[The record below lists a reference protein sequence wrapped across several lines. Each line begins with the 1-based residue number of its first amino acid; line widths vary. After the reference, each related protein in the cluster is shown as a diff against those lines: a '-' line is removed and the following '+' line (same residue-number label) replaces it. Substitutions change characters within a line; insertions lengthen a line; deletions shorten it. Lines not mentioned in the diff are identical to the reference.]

1 VNHPPASRRS
11 TGVLAP
17 LVLALAAGCATHAA
31 PQSPASPPISRD
43 AVEAVRDLRTQLAT
57 VFDAPVMARGAWG
70 VHVRSL
76 DHGDVLFDRNA
87 NRLMMPASNMKIL
100 TLAATAERFGWDHTF
115 TTTLE
120 TAAPVE
126 SGVLRGDLVIKG
138 GGDPTINNRDKRND
152 AVFDEWAAA
161 LREAGVREIQGR
173 IVGDD
178 NVFDDEGIGPGWAWD
193 YLAAGYAAPTGALQY
208 NENSA
213 QLVVAPGIAPG
224 DPAIVQM
231 SPGTGLTIV
240 NRVRTVAPTPEGVR
254 AAVNVDRRIDGP
266 FIEISGAI
274 PLGVQPITQNVA
286 VLNPTLYLAQAAR
299 DALVARGISVTGEA
313 VDLDD
318 TAAEHANGW
327 TGERRV
333 LHTTT
338 SPQLRDVATV
348 LMKVSQNQYAETFL
362 KALGADDSG
371 LGTTAAGRRA
381 AAEIFAGWGIPADG
395 FVISDGSGLSR
406 YNYIAPATITAI
418 LAKLHDDPRHRD
430 AFIATLPIAGKDGTI
445 ASRMRR
451 SLAEG
456 NAVAKTGSIAN
467 ARALSGYVR
476 TRNGETLAF
485 SIIAND
491 FVAPSATVTWI
502 ADLAVEILAAFQR

>member
-1 VNHPPASRRS
+1 MNHPRVSR
-11 TGVLAP
+11 GLAGFVAP
-17 LVLALAAGCATHAA
+17 LVLAIATGCAAHAA
-31 PQSPASPPISRD
+31 PQSPASPATRR
-43 AVEAVRDLRTQLAT
+43 EASQTVRDLRNQLTT
-57 VFDAPVMARGAWG
+57 VFNAPVTAHGAWG

-76 DHGDVLFDRNA
+76 DRNEVLFELNA
-87 NRLMMPASNMKIL
+87 NKLMMPASNMKIL
-100 TLAATAERFGWDHTF
+100 TLAATAERLGWDHTF

-126 SGVLRGDLVIKG
+126 DGVLRGDLVIRG
-138 GGDPTINNRDKRND
+138 GGDPTVNNRDKRNE
-152 AVFDEWAAA
+152 AVFNEWAAA
-161 LREAGVREIQGR
+161 LREAGVTEIQGR

-193 YLAAGYAAPTGALQY
+193 YLAAGYAAPSGALQY

-213 QLVVAPGIAPG
+213 QLVVAPGIVPG

-231 SPGTGLTIV
+231 TPGTGLTIV

-254 AAVNVDRRIDGP
+254 TAVNVDRRIDGP
-266 FIEISGAI
+266 FIEISGDI
-274 PLGVQPITQNVA
+274 PLGLQPITQTVA

-299 DALVARGISVTGEA
+299 DALVARGISVNGEA

-318 TAAEHANGW
+318 MAAEYANGG
-327 TGERRV
+327 TGERRI

-338 SPQLRDVATV
+338 SPPLREVATV

-362 KALGADDSG
+362 KALGAADSG

-381 AAEIFAGWGIPADG
+381 AAGTFADWGIPADG

-406 YNYIAPATITAI
+406 YNYIAPSTITAI

-476 TRNGETLAF
+476 TRDGETLAF